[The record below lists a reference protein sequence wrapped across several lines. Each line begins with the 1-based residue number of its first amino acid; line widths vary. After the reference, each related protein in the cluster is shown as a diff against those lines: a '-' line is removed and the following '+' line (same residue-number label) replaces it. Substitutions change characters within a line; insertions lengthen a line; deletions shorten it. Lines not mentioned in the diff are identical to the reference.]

1 MGRPDFAITDLSGL
15 AQGDL
20 AFIIENFPQPG
31 RSYEEIAQILDEL
44 PSTLE
49 STLSSDYL
57 FQQVCGRAQRL
68 LAVSPFLLFNV
79 LLRRTLTDHRAGPG
93 RKVTNYLANMLA
105 LFVRTER
112 LYRIEPYDRDTHEYL
127 VEMMEEA
134 READARRQFLIYS
147 HIGNYALFLT
157 GLFPQWI
164 DHRYR
169 SKRRPIDAK
178 YYVDMGSTH
187 FHQAA
192 AHGLARVYGL
202 DDVFLRLSLR
212 FEHYKSALNHI
223 ASRHLFIG

>member
-1 MGRPDFAITDLSGL
+1 MGRPDFATTDLSGL
-15 AQGDL
+15 AHGDL
-20 AFIIENFPQPG
+20 ALIIESFPQPG
-31 RSYEEIAQILDEL
+31 RSYEAIAQILDEL

-68 LAVSPFLLFNV
+68 LDVSPFLLFNV
-79 LLRRTLTDHRAGPG
+79 LLRRTLADHRSGPG

-112 LYRIEPYDRDTHEYL
+112 LYRIEPYDQKTYEYL
-127 VEMMEEA
+127 VEMIEEA
-134 READARRQFLIYS
+134 QEAGARRQFLIHS

-164 DHRYR
+164 DHRFR
-169 SKRRPIDAK
+169 FKRRPVDAK

-187 FHQAA
+187 FHRAA
-192 AHGLARVYGL
+192 THGLARDYGL
-202 DDVFLRLSLR
+202 EDVFLRLSLR
-212 FEHYKSALNHI
+212 FEHYKGALNQI
-223 ASRHLFIG
+223 ASRYLFIA